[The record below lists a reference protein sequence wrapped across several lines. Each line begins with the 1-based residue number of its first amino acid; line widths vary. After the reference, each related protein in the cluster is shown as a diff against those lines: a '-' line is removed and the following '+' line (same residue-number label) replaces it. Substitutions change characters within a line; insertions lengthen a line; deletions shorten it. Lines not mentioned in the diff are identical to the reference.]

1 MPYNHKILEQ
11 RLSTC
16 DDQLSALFITEK
28 ELDDKIK
35 QQIKAVQEYY
45 NLSYTKATS
54 AKTVEAIANSYES
67 FVALLTKV
75 KNKTMP
81 PKEAMDALIN
91 TSQSRKVNVLFS
103 NLTKAC
109 ELLFW
114 SSTAFSLYMG
124 IFGIALPVL
133 VIQPLLGVAVGITIV
148 GAMLA
153 AAYKALSCFTE
164 FKSLSRHDTEYTNE
178 ANLVSF
184 FKPIHQEREK
194 IHPIDEEIKGL
205 GQLCCS

>member
-1 MPYNHKILEQ
+1 MPYNHRILEQ
-11 RLSTC
+11 RLITC
-16 DDQLSALFITEK
+16 DDQLSALFATEK

-35 QQIKAVQEYY
+35 QQIKAVQDYY

-54 AKTVEAIANSYES
+54 AKTVEAIAKSYES

-75 KNKTMP
+75 KNKEMP
-81 PKEAMDALIN
+81 PKEAIDALIN
-91 TSQSRKVNVLFS
+91 TSQSRKVNILFN

-114 SSTAFSLYMG
+114 SATAFSLYMG

-133 VIQPLLGVAVGITIV
+133 VIQPVLGVAVSITIV

-164 FKSLSRHDTEYTNE
+164 FKSLSRHDTEHTNE
-178 ANLVSF
+178 ASLVSF
-184 FKPIHQEREK
+184 FKPAPLEREV
-194 IHPIDEEIKGL
+194 ISPINEEINEPEN
-205 GQLCCS
+205 LCFI